1 MPRRPSSTSASRA
14 SASASSQVIAN
25 IERVSMLFLTKTVYA
40 TLLAVLF
47 GILVLEFPFLPRQL
61 SITDG
66 LTIGIPAFFLALMPN
81 AQRYIPGFLRRSLS
95 FAIPAGIV
103 VAATIT
109 TYTLLERSQGIGIDE
124 VRTGATIVLAVGI
137 WILGVLDRPLNRY
150 KGAVVGAMFVAL
162 IVIFTVPLARAFFLL
177 VDPGPVTA
185 VLVTGACLVAVCL
198 IEIVRLVQRRYVART
213 LVDASAHPTVPH
225 PQAVSRPV
233 PVTLAV
239 VAVYLGG
246 LASARGSGLSRLF
259 VTLLAAALI
268 VLQAWTLALAREWSW
283 WVAAQIVVYLLVLI
297 ALWAPPPG
305 AARRVRV
312 APGEGCTPGEGGA
325 GARAA
330 RQSVQARP
338 ARRLVIRSISADWV
352 ARIDSATCSVRGSLP
367 RSRRASAI
375 GTAPSWWRIISRRNV
390 QSAAVPDSARSWA
403 RSAALAIPIWVMSSA
418 SDAGADPPPCS

>member
-1 MPRRPSSTSASRA
+1 MPRRPTSTSASRA

-81 AQRYIPGFLRRSLS
+81 AQRYIPGFLRRSL
-95 FAIPAGIV
+95 
-103 VAATIT
+103 
-109 TYTLLERSQGIGIDE
+109 
-124 VRTGATIVLAVGI
+124 
-137 WILGVLDRPLNRY
+137 
-150 KGAVVGAMFVAL
+150 
-162 IVIFTVPLARAFFLL
+162 
-177 VDPGPVTA
+177 
-185 VLVTGACLVAVCL
+185 VAVCL

-246 LASARGSGLSRLF
+246 LASAMFGVLFLLSRYEVPADLVVIVSLVGAGIILFGLLSVAAAAGLSRGSGLSRLF

-283 WVAAQIVVYLLVLI
+283 WAAAQIVVYLLVLI